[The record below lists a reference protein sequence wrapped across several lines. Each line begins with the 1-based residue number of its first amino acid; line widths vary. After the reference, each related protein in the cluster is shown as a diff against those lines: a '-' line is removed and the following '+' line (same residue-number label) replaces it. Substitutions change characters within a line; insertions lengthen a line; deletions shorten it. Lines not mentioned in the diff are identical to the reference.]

1 MAKHREAALHAQATR
16 SSTPSAELQQQIAWR
31 AYDLYVARGYQQG
44 HDLEDWL
51 NAERE
56 IAESVSREA

>member
-1 MAKHREAALHAQATR
+1 MGRKQEATNRATTPRPVAQ
-16 SSTPSAELQQQIAWR
+16 SAERQQQIAWR

-51 NAERE
+51 DAERA
-56 IAESVSREA
+56 IADAA

>member
-1 MAKHREAALHAQATR
+1 MAKHREAAHHLQVSR
-16 SSTPSAELQQQIAWR
+16 PRTPSAEQRQQQIAWR

-51 NAERE
+51 TAERE
-56 IAESVSREA
+56 IADAA

>member
-1 MAKHREAALHAQATR
+1 MAKHREATHHSPASR
-16 SSTPSAELQQQIAWR
+16 PKTPSAEQQQQIAWR

-56 IAESVSREA
+56 IAEAA

>member
-1 MAKHREAALHAQATR
+1 MAKKREVAPHLSA
-16 SSTPSAELQQQIAWR
+16 SKSAEQQQQIAWR

-56 IAESVSREA
+56 IADAA

>member
-1 MAKHREAALHAQATR
+1 MAKKREAAPYSPASR
-16 SSTPSAELQQQIAWR
+16 PRTPSAEQQQQIAWR

-56 IAESVSREA
+56 LDDAA

>member
-1 MAKHREAALHAQATR
+1 MAKHREAAHHSPASR
-16 SSTPSAELQQQIAWR
+16 PRIPSAEQQQQIAWR

-51 NAERE
+51 DAER
-56 IAESVSREA
+56 AFAAAV

>member
-1 MAKHREAALHAQATR
+1 MAKTREVAPHSQTSRLR
-16 SSTPSAELQQQIAWR
+16 TPSAEQQQQIAWR

-56 IAESVSREA
+56 IADAA

>member
-1 MAKHREAALHAQATR
+1 MAKKREAAPHSQASRPRT
-16 SSTPSAELQQQIAWR
+16 SSTEQQQQIAWR

-51 NAERE
+51 DAERE
-56 IAESVSREA
+56 IADAA

>member
-1 MAKHREAALHAQATR
+1 MAKTREVAPHSQTSR
-16 SSTPSAELQQQIAWR
+16 PRTPSAEQQQQIAWR

-51 NAERE
+51 DAER
-56 IAESVSREA
+56 AFAAAV

>member
-1 MAKHREAALHAQATR
+1 MAKKREAAHHLQVSRPGT
-16 SSTPSAELQQQIAWR
+16 SSAEQQQQIAWR

-51 NAERE
+51 DAERE
-56 IAESVSREA
+56 IADAA